1 MILCLSGVLDKSR
14 NMCYCTLEAVVD
26 VTVLLSASVNVPS
39 AG

>member
-1 MILCLSGVLDKSR
+1 MIHVVLTNNRKAW
-14 NMCYCTLEAVVD
+14 YCTLEAVVD